1 MPPKHLILLT
11 LVAAVFAVFF
21 YRHERHT
28 SPSDDVRSIVR
39 AYQGPQAAWPAPQL
53 VEGVP
58 YRPLAPLPAPPYP
71 AGNPYTRSKEEL
83 GQKLFFDPRLSASG
97 SIACASCHDP
107 DLGWSDGRQ
116 RSFGHARRRGQRNSM
131 TILNVAYYDHLFWDG
146 RAGSLEDQA
155 LTALQSPT
163 EMNMGV
169 DAASQRIADVEAYKR
184 LFEKSF
190 GDPRISARRIARAL
204 ATFQRGIT
212 SRTSAVDRF
221 LQGDRA
227 ALTDRQVYGLHLF
240 RTKAG
245 CMNCHSGALLSDN
258 KFHNIGQSH
267 LGRPTEDLGRFLV
280 TGDTADV
287 GAFRTPSLRD
297 VMHTAPYLHH
307 GLIFSLREV
316 IDMYDQGMP
325 QIIPKKAEDHP
336 LLPEKSPLVKPL
348 QLTKEEKDA
357 LLAFLEALSTRP
369 RRISAPDL
377 PGVQGPSG

>member
-1 MPPKHLILLT
+1 MHPKYPILLT
-11 LVAAVFAVFF
+11 LVAAVFVVFF
-21 YRHERHT
+21 YQHQQHT
-28 SPSDDVRSIVR
+28 TLSDNARSIVR
-39 AYQGPQAAWPAPQL
+39 AYQEPQAQWPAPQL
-53 VEGVP
+53 AESVP
-58 YRPLAPLPAPPYP
+58 HRALAPLPTPSYP
-71 AGNPYTRSKEEL
+71 ADNPYTRSKEEL
-83 GQKLFFDPRLSASG
+83 GEKLFFDPRLSASG

-146 RAGSLEDQA
+146 RASSLEDQA
-155 LTALQSPT
+155 LVALQSPT
-163 EMNMGV
+163 EMSTGMDV
-169 DAASQRIADVEAYKR
+169 LTQRIGDIEAYQS

-190 GDPRISARRIARAL
+190 GDALISPQRIAQAL

-212 SRTSAVDRF
+212 SRTSALDRF
-221 LQGDRA
+221 LRGDRA

-267 LGRPTEDLGRFLV
+267 LERPTQDLGRFLV

-297 VMHTAPYLHH
+297 VTHTAPYLHH
-307 GLIFSLREV
+307 GLIFDLGEV
-316 IDMYDQGMP
+316 IDMYNQGMP
-325 QIIPKKAEDHP
+325 QVIPRKADDHP
-336 LLPEKSPLVKPL
+336 LLPEKSPLVEPL
-348 QLTKEEKDA
+348 RLTEDEKGA

-369 RRISAPDL
+369 RRISPPDL
-377 PGVQGPSG
+377 PGRLEPVN